1 MEKLYTVKDVALMTG
16 LTERTIRNYIKDGRL
31 KGKKIGVQW
40 RFTEEDI
47 NRLFEDENV
56 SNKITESNHSKVLE
70 FIKGEVEPN
79 TGAVVLNIPVTGK
92 EELEGKLQR
101 VIQLINENVNLK
113 FSYQYFEKVGIA
125 QFILIGNIKLLQE
138 FMKERG
144 ICDE

>member
-40 RFTEEDI
+40 RFSEDDI
-47 NRLFEDENV
+47 NNLFEDENV

>member
-1 MEKLYTVKDVALMTG
+1 MEKLYAVKDVAIMTG

-40 RFTEEDI
+40 RFSEDDI
-47 NRLFEDENV
+47 NNLFEDENV